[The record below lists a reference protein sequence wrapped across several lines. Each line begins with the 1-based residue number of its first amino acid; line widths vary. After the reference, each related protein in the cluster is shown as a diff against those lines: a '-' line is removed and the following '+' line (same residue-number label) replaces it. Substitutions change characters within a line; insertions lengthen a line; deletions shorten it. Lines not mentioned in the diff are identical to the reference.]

1 MRYVNSLMFRKQ
13 LISNLRRFSHK
24 IIDLPLSGRLIIIT
38 FCIFGFFIVF
48 TSFSKWLVTSITL
61 VALVLSSAAYSYPM
75 KMEGMVMNMP
85 MEAAQNT
92 ENMTDCMSDC
102 HSSKNNDIS
111 YMQCDMSSMSMNN
124 SHHCSDKGDSCCK
137 TICVV
142 SVYALPI
149 GLTAYT
155 NATASVIVYA
165 QYNEQIRSFTSSS
178 LYRPPIA

>member
-1 MRYVNSLMFRKQ
+1 M
-13 LISNLRRFSHK
+13 
-24 IIDLPLSGRLIIIT
+24 
-38 FCIFGFFIVF
+38 F

-102 HSSKNNDIS
+102 HSSKTNDTNYI
-111 YMQCDMSSMSMNN
+111 QCDTSSMSMD
-124 SHHCSDKGDSCCK
+124 SSYPCSEQGDSCCK

-149 GLTAYT
+149 GFTAHT
-155 NATASVIVYA
+155 NATASVIIYV
-165 QYNEQIRSFTSSS
+165 QYNEQTRSFTSSS

>member
-1 MRYVNSLMFRKQ
+1 M
-13 LISNLRRFSHK
+13 
-24 IIDLPLSGRLIIIT
+24 
-38 FCIFGFFIVF
+38 F
-48 TSFSKWLVTSITL
+48 TSFSKWLVISITL

-85 MEAAQNT
+85 MEVAQNT

-137 TICVV
+137 TMCVV
-142 SVYALPI
+142 SAYALPI
-149 GLTAYT
+149 ELTAYT